1 MTPFLFAIS
10 TYVLIGENYRKE
22 ALYFMTNEEL
32 IGQLKESLE
41 GLDPGSEEHKR
52 VVDEIAS
59 LSAVITNDKKVDNE
73 VIIKKEDGNKA
84 IKVAGITAGGLLL
97 GGIIKEGLKFIMN
110 LNVVNGERK
119 RNEFYEHNPYDNR

>member
-1 MTPFLFAIS
+1 
-10 TYVLIGENYRKE
+10 
-22 ALYFMTNEEL
+22 MTNEEL

-59 LSAVITNDKKVDNE
+59 LSAVVTNDRKADNE

-119 RNEFYEHNPYDNR
+119 RNEYYEHNPYDNR